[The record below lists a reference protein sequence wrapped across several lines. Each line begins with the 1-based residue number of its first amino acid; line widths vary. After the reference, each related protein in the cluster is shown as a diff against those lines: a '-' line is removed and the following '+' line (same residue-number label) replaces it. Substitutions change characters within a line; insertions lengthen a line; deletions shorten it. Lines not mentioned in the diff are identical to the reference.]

1 MSIQSACQKTKACM
15 LLSFWTT
22 NVTWLAGSSSLAVV
36 GCWTA
41 AAMTRSNMRTTYMTF
56 VYKLCATTLLSI
68 WCWQELWA
76 QFMWETIGATF
87 AALTSVWYSAVLSL
101 FISYQHNF
109 YNGVWSWWNEVQC
122 ISWIGRCFLLRRDSF
137 QAITNKGGKVVLV
150 PEAKFFDT
158 LIVISTCS
166 TAVYLVT
173 LEARKSWYNMTKYT
187 EL

>member
-36 GCWTA
+36 GSWTA

-76 QFMWETIGATF
+76 QFMWETIL
-87 AALTSVWYSAVLSL
+87 ALHLLPLPACGTA
-101 FISYQHNF
+101 
-109 YNGVWSWWNEVQC
+109 QC
-122 ISWIGRCFLLRRDSF
+122 SRCW
-137 QAITNKGGKVVLV
+137 
-150 PEAKFFDT
+150 
-158 LIVISTCS
+158 
-166 TAVYLVT
+166 LVT
-173 LEARKSWYNMTKYT
+173 SAIFTTVCEVGEMKYSVSPGLVGASCFGVILSRPSLT
-187 EL
+187 RVAKLCLCQKPNFLTL